1 MKKIEAI
8 IKPFKLDDVKEA
20 LTGIGVIGMTVSE
33 VRGFGRQKGHTEL
46 YRGGE
51 YTVDFLP
58 KIKVEVV
65 VPDHFVEKVADVVAA
80 AAKTGNIGDGKIFV
94 TPVETAIRIR
104 TGERD
109 QSALY
114 APPRKETLVKRL
126 SLAAL
131 TFLVLGATASVAVA
145 QQPTAPPTAPAP
157 GAPTIGTPV
166 PAAAAPA
173 PASKIDKGDTAWML
187 TSSALVLLMT
197 APGLALFY
205 GGMVRQKNALA
216 TLMQSFIIMA
226 IISIQ
231 WVLWGYSLA
240 FGPDRGGIIGGLEWV
255 GLRGVGQEP
264 FDAYSKTIP
273 HQAFMLFQ
281 MMFAI
286 ITPALITGAFA
297 ERKKFSAFLLF
308 TVLWATVVYDPLA
321 HWVWGD
327 GGWLKKFGA
336 LDFAGGTVVHISS
349 GVSALVCAIVLGKR
363 RGYGHQPM
371 QPHNLPMTVMGAG
384 LLWFGW
390 FGFNAGSA
398 LEANGLAV
406 SAFLATNT
414 GAAAAALGWMFTEWM
429 TRGKPTV
436 LGAASGAV
444 AGLVAITPASGYVG
458 PVSSIIIGAI
468 AGGLCYAACNFKSKL
483 GYDDS
488 LDVVGVHGVGGTW
501 GAIAT
506 GLFASKAVNE
516 AGGDGLFFGNPGQLW
531 TQIVA
536 IAATFALAIVAT
548 YVILKV
554 VDALVGLRVSDEDEM
569 AGLDLSQHSE
579 TAYSM
584 GGGQYGEFSSTT
596 GAFAE
601 TMRAAE
607 AKPRTAH

>member
-1 MKKIEAI
+1 MKRR
-8 IKPFKLDDVKEA
+8 
-20 LTGIGVIGMTVSE
+20 SE
-33 VRGFGRQKGHTEL
+33 SRGARAT
-46 YRGGE
+46 R
-51 YTVDFLP
+51 
-58 KIKVEVV
+58 
-65 VPDHFVEKVADVVAA
+65 
-80 AAKTGNIGDGKIFV
+80 
-94 TPVETAIRIR
+94 R
-104 TGERD
+104 TGVQRAVIALAMLLLLVSL
-109 QSALY
+109 SAAY
-114 APPRKETLVKRL
+114 
-126 SLAAL
+126 
-131 TFLVLGATASVAVA
+131 A
-145 QQPTAPPTAPAP
+145 QQPAAPPA
-157 GAPTIGTPV
+157 G
-166 PAAAAPA
+166 APA
-173 PASKIDKGDTAWML
+173 PAGGAAPAAPSPPPPSKIDKGDTAWML

-240 FGPDRGGIIGGLEWV
+240 FGPDKGGIIGGLEWI
-255 GLRGVGQEP
+255 GLRGVGAEP

-273 HQAFMLFQ
+273 HTVFMLFQ
-281 MMFAI
+281 LMFAI

-308 TVLWATVVYDPLA
+308 TLLWATFVYDPLA

-327 GGWLKKFGA
+327 GGWLKKLGA
-336 LDFAGGTVVHISS
+336 LDFAGGTVVHLSS

-398 LEANGLAV
+398 LEANGLAA

-414 GAAAAALGWMFTEWM
+414 AASAAALGWMFTEWA

-458 PVSSIIIGAI
+458 PMSSIVIGAV
-468 AGGLCYAACNFKSKL
+468 AGALCYSACNLKSRF

-501 GAIAT
+501 GALAT
-506 GLFASKAVNE
+506 GLFASKAIND
-516 AGGDGLFFGNPGQLW
+516 GGADGLFFGNPGQLW
-531 TQIVA
+531 TQA
-536 IAATFALAIVAT
+536 IAVVSTIVLAVVLT
-548 YVILKV
+548 WVILKI
-554 VDALVGLRVSDEDEM
+554 VDAVVGLRVSDEDEV

-579 TAYSM
+579 TAYAL
-584 GGGQYGEFSSTT
+584 GGGQYGEFTGSS

-601 TMRAAE
+601 AMRATE
-607 AKPRTAH
+607 AKPRPAMH